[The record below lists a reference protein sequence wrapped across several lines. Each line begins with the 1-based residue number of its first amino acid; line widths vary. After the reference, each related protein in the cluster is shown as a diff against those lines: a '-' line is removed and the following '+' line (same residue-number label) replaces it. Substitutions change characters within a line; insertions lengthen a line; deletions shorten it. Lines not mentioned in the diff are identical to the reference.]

1 MTFRLLLLVFFFS
14 CVLQISKASKNELS
28 EQSYVSIL
36 TCGKSENYL
45 YALFGHS
52 AIRVKDPSKNIDLVY
67 NYGTFNF
74 NEELFYLKFINGN
87 LKYFLSVTD
96 FKTFYHSY
104 YPENRSISEQ
114 KLNLNMEEKESLYS
128 ELNRQLNSEDRYYYY
143 DFVRDNCSTRIIDL
157 LSFVI
162 GKEFDDALNCTN
174 GRNEYSVRYLVNL
187 YLPDNSYEKYGI
199 NLLLGVNS
207 DKFNERNINLF
218 LPDSLQSRLDQL
230 LIKENKLVVK
240 TEVLFDAKNN
250 TTKERVLGSIL
261 LTYSIVII
269 LMIIYTVFVK
279 SKSVFWDK
287 MIWYNLLL
295 VWLILS
301 LIGILLLYME
311 LFSHIPIVKS
321 NLNLLWC
328 HPLYL
333 LLYIKKIRKVSASIF
348 ICGIILFG
356 SINIGFGNESY
367 IFLPLLLF
375 LTMSLLYTIRKT
387 YTENRYA
394 MSQEK

>member
-1 MTFRLLLLVFFFS
+1 MVFRLLLLVFFFS
-14 CVLQISKASKNELS
+14 CVLQISKASQSELS

-45 YALFGHS
+45 YTLFGHS

-104 YPENRSISEQ
+104 YRENRSISEQ

-162 GKEFDDALNCTN
+162 GKEFDNALNCTN

-199 NLLLGVNS
+199 NLLLGINS
-207 DKFNERNINLF
+207 DKLNERNINLF
-218 LPDSLQSRLDQL
+218 LPDSLQYRLDQL
-230 LIKENKLVVK
+230 LIKDNKLVVR
-240 TEVLFDAKNN
+240 TEILFDAKNN

-261 LTYSIVII
+261 LTYSIAII
-269 LMIIYTVFVK
+269 LMIVYTVFVK

-295 VWLILS
+295 LWLILS
-301 LIGILLLYME
+301 LIGTILLYME

-321 NLNLLWC
+321 NLNFLWC

-333 LLYIKKIRKVSASIF
+333 LLYIKNIRKVSAFIF

-356 SINIGFGNESY
+356 SINIGLGNESY

-375 LTMSLLYTIRKT
+375 LTLSLLYTIRKT

-394 MSQEK
+394 KSQEK